1 MPRSALERSQIY
13 RAFAAA
19 FRTPDGGGDL
29 FGPDVLPP
37 PPPDAATLFVDTFDP
52 ALSKDAVSLS
62 GRSWLKREQADLFE
76 ELVRWYSFFDLKR
89 AGSAELP
96 DHIAVELDFM
106 HFLAWR
112 EHLLDGGGDAE
123 AIASLRRAQRDF
135 VSRHLRPVA
144 GGLAA
149 ALAHRDDR
157 YAVAPRLLLAFLDE
171 ELAALEAGP

>member
-1 MPRSALERSQIY
+1 MSRSALERSQIY

-19 FRTPDGGGDL
+19 FRTPDGGGEL
-29 FGPDVLPP
+29 FGPDALPP
-37 PPPDAATLFVDTFDP
+37 PPPDAAMLFVDTFDP
-52 ALSKDAVSLS
+52 ALGKDAVSLC

-112 EHLLDGGGDAE
+112 EHLHDGDAE

-135 VSRHLRPVA
+135 VSRHLQPVA
-144 GGLAA
+144 AGLAS
-149 ALAHRDDR
+149 ALAHRADR
-157 YAVAPRLLLAFLDE
+157 YAVAPRLLSAFLDE
-171 ELAALEAGP
+171 ELAALGSAP

>member
-1 MPRSALERSQIY
+1 MSRDALERSQVY

-19 FRTPDGGGDL
+19 FRAPDGGSDL

-52 ALSKDAVSLS
+52 ALSKEAVSLS
-62 GRSWLKREQADLFE
+62 GRTWLKREQADLFE

-106 HFLAWR
+106 HYLAWR
-112 EHLLDGGGDAE
+112 EHLHDGGADAL
-123 AIASLRRAQRDF
+123 ASLRRAERDF
-135 VSRHLRPVA
+135 LTRHLTPMA
-144 GGLAA
+144 TGLAA
-149 ALAHRDDR
+149 ALAHRSDR
-157 YAVAPRLLLAFLDE
+157 YAVLPRILSAFLDE
-171 ELAALEAGP
+171 ERAALDGAP